1 MRMPVFSPSRIAVL
15 MLAISSLLIVPFAQ
29 SLACPF
35 CSAVSLTF
43 SQEINQSDA
52 AVIARLVEPPPASS
66 LGPNA
71 EGPLPRAKFEVVD
84 VLKGEDLLRSTN
96 MLDAE
101 TLIDAIM
108 LEVTTPGDLYLIMG
122 IEPPEFIWSNPIA
135 INERAVTYLKTLDEL
150 PESGPDRL
158 AFFQQYLE
166 DEDDVLTRD
175 AYDEFAIAPY
185 DDVRGLEN
193 RMDPTALLQ
202 WIKTPKIP
210 SNRRRLYATMLGI
223 CGTPADA
230 SEIEKILLGEELGDD
245 SSDLRSGLDALIACY
260 VVLVGPAGLDL
271 IDKLFLDRSSRDIP
285 FTETYAAVMALRFLG
300 EESEN
305 IPRDRVL
312 ESLRLLLNEP
322 KLADLVIA
330 DLARWQDWSVIEKL
344 TTIYVDA
351 TPENIFVREP
361 IVNYMKACPL
371 PEAASALVK
380 LREIDPDAVRRAAT
394 LAGLAGLAASAEG
407 TPSAEEAPST
417 EQSTTTPVRVADVV
431 ADDVTSDRSM
441 VVSTGSPPVAED
453 SQTRKSPIPY
463 SENRSSTESLR
474 MLKWFVW
481 AVLVVV
487 AAFLSRYFLQSGKRD
502 AAG

>member
-1 MRMPVFSPSRIAVL
+1 MRITVLPSARISVL
-15 MLAISSLLIVPFAQ
+15 MLVISSLVLVGIER

-35 CSAVSLTF
+35 CAAVGLTF
-43 SQEINQSDA
+43 SQEIKQSEA
-52 AVIARLVEPPPASS
+52 AVIARLVEPPPASA

-71 EGPLPRAKFEVVD
+71 EGPLPQAQFEVID

-96 MLDAE
+96 LLDTD

-108 LEVTTPGDLYLIMG
+108 LEATAPGNLYLIMG

-135 INERAVTYLKTLDEL
+135 INERAVTYLKKLDQL

-158 AFFQQYLE
+158 AFFQHYLE
-166 DEDDVLTRD
+166 DNDDVLARD

-202 WIKTPKIP
+202 WIKNPSIP

-230 SEIEKILLGEELGDD
+230 AEIEKILLGEDLGDN

-260 VVLVGPAGLDL
+260 VVLVGPTGLDL
-271 IDKLFLDRSSRDIP
+271 IDKLFLDRNSREIP

-300 EESEN
+300 EESET
-305 IPRDRVL
+305 IPRTRVL

-344 TTIYVDA
+344 TDIYVDA

-380 LREIDPDAVRRAAT
+380 LREIDPEAVRRAAT
-394 LAGLAGLAASAEG
+394 LAGLAGLTAA
-407 TPSAEEAPST
+407 TEEDLPT
-417 EQSTTTPVRVADVV
+417 EQPSTTPVRVADVV
-431 ADDVTSDRSM
+431 ADDVTTDRSM
-441 VVSTGSPPVAED
+441 VVSTGSQRATKESRPGDGPISQPENPPSKKSLLRWFFWLTIVA
-453 SQTRKSPIPY
+453 I
-463 SENRSSTESLR
+463 
-474 MLKWFVW
+474 V
-481 AVLVVV
+481 
-487 AAFLSRYFLQSGKRD
+487 AFLSRYLLQPGKRD

>member
-1 MRMPVFSPSRIAVL
+1 
-15 MLAISSLLIVPFAQ
+15 
-29 SLACPF
+29 
-35 CSAVSLTF
+35 
-43 SQEINQSDA
+43 
-52 AVIARLVEPPPASS
+52 
-66 LGPNA
+66 
-71 EGPLPRAKFEVVD
+71 
-84 VLKGEDLLRSTN
+84 
-96 MLDAE
+96 
-101 TLIDAIM
+101 
-108 LEVTTPGDLYLIMG
+108 MG

-135 INERAVTYLKTLDEL
+135 INERVVTYLKNLDAL

-166 DEDDVLTRD
+166 DKDDVLARD

-193 RMDPTALLQ
+193 RMDPTALLN
-202 WIKTPKIP
+202 WIETPNIP

-245 SSDLRSGLDALIACY
+245 ASDLRSGLDALIACY
-260 VVLVGPAGLDL
+260 VVLVGPTGLDL

-300 EESEN
+300 EESET
-305 IPRDRVL
+305 IPRQRVL

-344 TTIYVDA
+344 TAIYVDA

-371 PEAASALVK
+371 PEAARALVK
-380 LREIDPDAVRRAAT
+380 MREIDPEAVRRAAT
-394 LAGLAGLAASAEG
+394 LAGLAGL
-407 TPSAEEAPST
+407 TTVTEEDSST
-417 EQSTTTPVRVADVV
+417 EQPSTAPVRVADVV

-441 VVSTGSPPVAED
+441 VVSTGSQPVAKESQPGDRPILD
-453 SQTRKSPIPY
+453 SKD
-463 SENRSSTESLR
+463 ESAIGSLLR
-474 MLKWFVW
+474 WGFWL
-481 AVLVVV
+481 ALVAI
-487 AAFLSRYFLQSGKRD
+487 AAFLSRYLLQPGKRD